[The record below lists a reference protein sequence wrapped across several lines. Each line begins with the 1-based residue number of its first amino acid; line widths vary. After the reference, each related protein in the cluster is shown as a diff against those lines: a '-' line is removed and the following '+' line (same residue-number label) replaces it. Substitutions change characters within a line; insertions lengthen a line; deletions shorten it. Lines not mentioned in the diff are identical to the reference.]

1 MKTEIET
8 ILNNVIVQNLDVANT
23 DVTNPSRRKFFADSA
38 AVMGGLVIGFYMPG
52 KSGRAYAADARPKQV
67 YPPNAFIHI
76 APDDSIM
83 IVVNKSEMGQG
94 VYTSLPML
102 IAEELEADWSRIS
115 VVSAPVAA
123 VYNHTAFGMQM
134 TGGSS
139 SVPSSWDQLRHVGAS
154 GRMML
159 IRAAAQQWGVPESE
173 CHAENSRV
181 IHAASGQR
189 ASYGALAEAANKLP
203 LPEHV
208 VLKSPKDF
216 KIIGKPTKRLDT
228 PAKTNGTAQFGL
240 DVYVPGMLTVVI
252 ARSPVFGGKVK
263 HYDATEAR
271 KVAGVQGIYQVPTGI
286 AVAASGFWPA
296 KTARDLLEIDWDEG
310 PGAALSTPRL
320 FAEYLELAK
329 TPGMVAR
336 KEGDP
341 AKGLKE
347 AHQTISAE
355 YQVPYLAHAAME
367 PLNVVVDLKP
377 DHCTIWTGTQ
387 AQTMDAN
394 VAAQTAGLKPE
405 QVEIH
410 TTFLGGGFGRR
421 ANPRSD
427 FVHEAVQAAVV
438 IKQPIKVVWTREDDT
453 RGGNYRPMWADRIE
467 AGIAKNGKPVVWTHT
482 IVGQSIVAGTPF
494 EGFMVHNGIDA
505 TSVEGAADLPYKI
518 PNLQVDLHTTKNEV
532 PVQWWRSVGH
542 SHTAFVVETMMDE
555 LAHLAKKDPV
565 AYRLELLPADSRC
578 RGVLKLAAEKAGWGK
593 TKLRAGH
600 AWGVAVHKSFN
611 SYVAEVAE
619 VSLESGKIRVH
630 RVVAAV
636 DCGQMI
642 NPDGVHQ
649 QIESAI
655 VYGLSA
661 ALHGEITLDK
671 GRVMQSNF
679 NDYPPLRFS
688 EMPKVEVHFVASSE
702 APSGIG
708 EPGLPPIAPAVANAV
723 FTLTGKRMRR
733 MPFDRQSF
741 A

>member
-1 MKTEIET
+1 MKTQMENQIK
-8 ILNNVIVQNLDVANT
+8 NAAAQD
-23 DVTNPSRRKFFADSA
+23 PSRRKFIKDSA
-38 AVMGGLVIGFYMPG
+38 ALMGGLVISFYLPAKG
-52 KSGRAYAADARPKQV
+52 GRAYAADAPPGEV
-67 YPPNAFIHI
+67 FPPNAFIRI
-76 APDDSIM
+76 APDDSIT

-123 VYNHTAFGMQM
+123 VYNRPGMGMQM

-139 SVPSSWDQLRHVGAS
+139 SIPSSWEQLRRVGAS
-154 GRMML
+154 GRVML

-173 CHAENSRV
+173 CHAENSKV
-181 IHAASGQR
+181 IHARSGKT
-189 ASYGALAEAANKLP
+189 ASYGALADAANKLP
-203 LPEHV
+203 LPDQV
-208 VLKSPKDF
+208 ALKSPRDF
-216 KIIGKPTKRLDT
+216 KIIGKATKRLDT
-228 PAKTNGTAQFGL
+228 PAKINGTAQFGL
-240 DVYVPGMLTVVI
+240 DVYLPGMLTVLI

-263 HYDATEAR
+263 RFDATDAR
-271 KVAGVQGIYQVPTGI
+271 KVAGVQGVYQVPTGI

-296 KTARDLLEIDWDEG
+296 KTARDMLEIDWDDG
-310 PGAALSTPRL
+310 PGAALSTPKM
-320 FAEYLELAK
+320 FAEYFELAK

-336 KEGDP
+336 TNGDP
-341 AKGLKE
+341 VKGMKE
-347 AHQTISAE
+347 AHKTVSAE

-377 DHCTIWTGTQ
+377 DHCSIWTGTQ
-387 AQTMDAN
+387 MQTMDRN
-394 VAAQTAGLKPE
+394 MAAKTAGLKPE
-405 QVEIH
+405 QVEVQ

-421 ANPRSD
+421 ANPHSD
-427 FVHEAVQAAVV
+427 FVIEAIQAAMA

-453 RGGNYRPMWADRIE
+453 QGGYYRPMWADRIE
-467 AGIAKNGKPVVWTHT
+467 AGIAKNGKPVAWKHT

-505 TSVEGAADLPYKI
+505 TSVEGAADIPYAI
-518 PNLQVDLHTTKNEV
+518 PNLQVDLHTTGNEV

-542 SHTAFVVETMMDE
+542 SHTAFVVETMIDE

-565 AYRLELLPADSRC
+565 AYRLGNLPAASRY
-578 RGVLKLAAEKAGWGK
+578 RGVLQLAAEKAGWGRK
-593 TKLRAGH
+593 KLPAGH
-600 AWGVAVHKSFN
+600 AYGVAVHQSFN

-619 VSLESGKIRVH
+619 VSLENGKIRVH

-636 DCGQMI
+636 DCGQVI

-688 EMPKVEVHFVASSE
+688 EMPQVDVHFVASSE
-702 APSGIG
+702 APTGIG

-733 MPFDRQSF
+733 MPFDREKF
-741 A
+741 V

>member
-8 ILNNVIVQNLDVANT
+8 SMNNPVAQNL
-23 DVTNPSRRKFFADSA
+23 SRRKFIRDSA
-38 AVMGGLVIGFYMPG
+38 ALMGGLVIGFYLPG
-52 KSGRAYAADARPKQV
+52 KSGRAWAADARPKEV
-67 YPPNAFIHI
+67 FPPNAFIRI
-76 APDDSIM
+76 APDDSIT

-123 VYNHTAFGMQM
+123 VYNRPGMGMQM

-139 SVPSSWDQLRHVGAS
+139 SIPSSWDQLRRVGAS
-154 GRMML
+154 GRIML

-173 CHAENSRV
+173 CHAENSQV
-181 IHAASGQR
+181 IHAKSGRR
-189 ASYGALAEAANKLP
+189 ASYGALADAANKLP

-208 VLKSPKDF
+208 ALKSPKNF

-228 PAKTNGTAQFGL
+228 PAKINGSAQFGL
-240 DVYVPGMLTVVI
+240 DVYLPGMLTVVI

-263 HYDATEAR
+263 RFDATEAR
-271 KVAGVQGIYQVPTGI
+271 KVAGVQGVYQVPTGI

-310 PGAALSTPRL
+310 PGAALSTPKL

-329 TPGMVAR
+329 TPGAVAR
-336 KEGDP
+336 KDGDP
-341 AKGLKE
+341 VKGLKE
-347 AHQTISAE
+347 AHKKVSAE
-355 YQVPYLAHAAME
+355 YRVPYLAHAAME

-377 DHCTIWTGTQ
+377 DHCSIWTGTQ
-387 AQTMDAN
+387 SQTMDRN
-394 VAAQTAGLKPE
+394 MAAKTAGLKPE
-405 QVEIH
+405 QVEIQ

-421 ANPRSD
+421 ANPQSD
-427 FVHEAVQAAVV
+427 FVIEAVQAAVA

-453 RGGNYRPMWADRIE
+453 QGGYYRPMWADRIE
-467 AGIAKNGKPVVWTHT
+467 AGIAENGKPLAWTHT

-494 EGFMVHNGIDA
+494 EGFLVHNGIDA
-505 TSVEGAADLPYKI
+505 TSVEGAADVPYKI

-542 SHTAFVVETMMDE
+542 SHTAFVVETMIDE
-555 LAHLAKKDPV
+555 LAHLANKDPV
-565 AYRLELLPADSRC
+565 AYRLDALPADSRY
-578 RGVLKLAAEKAGWGK
+578 RGVLKLAAKKAGWGRK
-593 TKLRAGH
+593 KLRAGH
-600 AWGVAVHKSFN
+600 AYGVAVHKSFD

-619 VSLESGKIRVH
+619 VSLENSRIRVH

-636 DCGQMI
+636 DCGQLI

-679 NDYPPLRFS
+679 NDYPPLRYS
-688 EMPKVEVHFVASSE
+688 EMPWVEVHFVTSHE
-702 APSGIG
+702 APTGIG

-733 MPFDRQSF
+733 MPFDQQAF